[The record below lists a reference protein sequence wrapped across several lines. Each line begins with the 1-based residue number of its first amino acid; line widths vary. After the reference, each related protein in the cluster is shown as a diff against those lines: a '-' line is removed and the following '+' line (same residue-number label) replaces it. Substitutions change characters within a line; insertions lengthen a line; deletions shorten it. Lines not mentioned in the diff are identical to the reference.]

1 MEDGIMC
8 GGGLRR
14 PPGFSQPAALLLL
27 GGAGE
32 IQIVPQVPAR
42 RSPHRQRE
50 FARAAFPGYRRPGK
64 SSNRNLSCRGWESRV
79 RAILPRLRGRICSR
93 RIAAGGFRGS
103 LAPLGLRALDRG
115 LRLCVPRSRPCVRSV
130 SLSTRTPVTLDRG
143 PPYSSV
149 TSSSLSAASARTLF
163 LNKATF

>member
-1 MEDGIMC
+1 M
-8 GGGLRR
+8 RR
-14 PPGFSQPAALLLL
+14 GVAEAPHPGFSQPAALLLP

-50 FARAAFPGYRRPGK
+50 FARAAFPGYRRPG
-64 SSNRNLSCRGWESRV
+64 NRNLSCRGWESRV
-79 RAILPRLRGRICSR
+79 RAILLRLRGRICSR

-103 LAPLGLRALDRG
+103 LAPLGLRALDLG
-115 LRLCVPRSRPCVRSV
+115 LRLCVPRPRPCVRSV

>member
-1 MEDGIMC
+1 MKA
-8 GGGLRR
+8 GGWHYVRR
-14 PPGFSQPAALLLL
+14 GVAEAPHPGFSQPAALLLL

-32 IQIVPQVPAR
+32 IQIVPQVPAW
-42 RSPHRQRE
+42 RSPHHQRE

-115 LRLCVPRSRPCVRSV
+115 LCLCAVCVPFHEDTGHVGSGP
-130 SLSTRTPVTLDRG
+130 TLLQRD
-143 PPYSSV
+143 
-149 TSSSLSAASARTLF
+149 LF
-163 LNKATF
+163 FTIGCICKDLISK